1 MANQKPKYQPPKSVN
16 KSHEAELKDI
26 GMRLEKLR
34 EKTGL
39 SVSAY
44 SDKLEISRNSYSK
57 MEKGEIYFSLRNL
70 LNILNHHGFDLKK
83 FIETDIENL

>member
-1 MANQKPKYQPPKSVN
+1 MAEQKTKYQPPKSVD

-39 SVSAY
+39 SISAY
-44 SDKLEISRNSYSK
+44 CDEIGIARNSYSK
-57 MEKGEIYFSLRNL
+57 MERGEIYFSLENL
-70 LNILNHHGFDLKK
+70 LKIINHHGLDLKK
-83 FIETDIENL
+83 FLQPDIENL